1 MDRSAE
7 YKRES
12 RGTKGIGEIIV
23 KVSFYFKKIGNMDW
37 SLIGAI
43 VMGAISG
50 YVASRLLGGEGYG
63 FIGNIFLGILG
74 GVIGKY
80 LVRLMDVQMINGFM
94 GEMICSILGAIILIA
109 GLRLIPTDRK
119 SRKR

>member
-1 MDRSAE
+1 
-7 YKRES
+7 
-12 RGTKGIGEIIV
+12 
-23 KVSFYFKKIGNMDW
+23 MDW

-94 GEMICSILGAIILIA
+94 GEMFCSILGAIILIA

>member
-7 YKRES
+7 YKRER

-109 GLRLIPTDRK
+109 GLRLISTDRK

>member
-1 MDRSAE
+1 
-7 YKRES
+7 
-12 RGTKGIGEIIV
+12 
-23 KVSFYFKKIGNMDW
+23 MDW